1 MIQPGVTE
9 HYLGRVSPFGDPWI
23 SARSGSP
30 GHFVACHVLRRL
42 LAPRHPPRA
51 LCSLTS
57 LSSSPSGK
65 CGGTIGVISPCHH
78 FGEIEVLRLYCRSRL
93 HLERF
98 VRPRGLSASSADQ
111 VQRSAGGW
119 HRACVRWHSSGDRC
133 CSHAHAPAGHGPGAG
148 LVETRRLELLTLS
161 LQRRCSSS

>member
-1 MIQPGVTE
+1 MIRPGVTE

-23 SARSGSP
+23 SACSGSP
-30 GHFVACHVLRRL
+30 GHFVACHVLHRL

-57 LSSSPSGK
+57 LSNLPDGK
-65 CGGTIGVISPCHH
+65 CRGMIGVHH
-78 FGEIEVLRLYCRSRL
+78 LVITTAKSKFFDLLPITSSLGKVRAPSRAARLVDGS
-93 HLERF
+93 
-98 VRPRGLSASSADQ
+98 G
-111 VQRSAGGW
+111 VQRSAG
-119 HRACVRWHSSGDRC
+119 RWPRTFARGHGSGDSR
-133 CSHAHAPAGHGPGAG
+133 PALEPTATGIGDSG

>member
-1 MIQPGVTE
+1 LIQPGVTE

-30 GHFVACHVLRRL
+30 RHFVACHVLHRL

-57 LSSSPSGK
+57 LSSSPNGK
-65 CGGTIGVISPCHH
+65 CQGTIGVYHLVI
-78 FGEIEVLRLYCRSRL
+78 FYGEIEVIRLTADHVFTWKGSCAL
-93 HLERF
+93 AG
-98 VRPRGLSASSADQ
+98 RPPRRRTEGPAIRWWVISNNGARG
-111 VQRSAGGW
+111 
-119 HRACVRWHSSGDRC
+119 HSSGDRC
-133 CSHAHAPAGHGPGAG
+133 CSRTHGRLPGTTGG